1 MKIHRTPTGPAKDAL
16 TVIVTANFSGKST
29 DNRGMP
35 DTRSL
40 AMILVTL
47 RGAKHTITA
56 SDTVRLTHRNNSGQ
70 PVRFDIRIPR
80 SAARALA
87 GNRSVNVRAT
97 VTREFPTIHARARHS
112 DHYEAMTDSWRCS
125 VAQAEGF
132 TGSYSSRVPIFNT
145 PPPAPPAGFEQWIG
159 GTADSLWSGAN
170 EALICVSFGGSGY
183 GSPN

>member
-1 MKIHRTPTGPAKDAL
+1 M
-16 TVIVTANFSGKST
+16 IVTANFSGKST

-87 GNRSVNVRAT
+87 GRVGDIADRLVEGRGGIAQ
-97 VTREFPTIHARARHS
+97 PARRLA
-112 DHYEAMTDSWRCS
+112 
-125 VAQAEGF
+125 GL
-132 TGSYSSRVPIFNT
+132 
-145 PPPAPPAGFEQWIG
+145 APPR
-159 GTADSLWSGAN
+159 
-170 EALICVSFGGSGY
+170 
-183 GSPN
+183 P